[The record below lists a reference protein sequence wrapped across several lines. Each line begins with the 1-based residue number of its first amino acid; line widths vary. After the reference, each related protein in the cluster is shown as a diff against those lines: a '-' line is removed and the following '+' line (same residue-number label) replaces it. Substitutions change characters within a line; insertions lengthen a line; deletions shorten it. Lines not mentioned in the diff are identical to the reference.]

1 MHKNNII
8 LFIILLFVIFIVEL
22 YKNKE
27 PFVYNSTIDFYV
39 ITMKNEDRLKNI
51 ENQIQKQMN
60 IMNTND
66 NKNNENNSFDFSIQ
80 KVDAVVGKNI
90 DIHQL
95 IQQNKIDPNILN
107 ENIEDFNK
115 NIDIKKRE
123 IGCYLSHLKTYELIK
138 LKNKTENYSVILEDD
153 FKFTDDFMYK
163 LEDTIINV
171 KKNNIDFDFLF
182 LGILG
187 YNGDH
192 IMDNSIF
199 TVPSNSFGTHGYL
212 INNKNIDK
220 IIKKL
225 SFIDCIIDVQIFR
238 KGENKEL
245 NVARIDPVIIDTGD
259 FYSEIRL

>member
-1 MHKNNII
+1 MYIYNYI
-8 LFIILLFVIFIVEL
+8 LFIILLFVIFIAEL

-39 ITMKNEDRLKNI
+39 ITMKNENRLKNI

-66 NKNNENNSFDFSIQ
+66 NKNNENNSFDFSIE

-107 ENIEDFNK
+107 ENMEYFNK

-123 IGCYLSHLKTYELIK
+123 IGCYLSHLKIYELIK
-138 LKNKTENYSVILEDD
+138 LKNKGEYSVILEDD
-153 FKFTDDFMYK
+153 FEFTKEFMYT
-163 LEDTIINV
+163 LEDTLLNV

-187 YNGDH
+187 YNGDN
-192 IMDNSIF
+192 IIDNIF
-199 TVPSNSFGTHGYL
+199 TVPSNSFQTHGYL
-212 INNKNIDK
+212 VNNKNIDK
-220 IIKKL
+220 IIKNL

-238 KGENKEL
+238 KG
-245 NVARIDPVIIDTGD
+245 
-259 FYSEIRL
+259 